1 MQQYILNDNANV
13 NPNVNANNKINSSD
27 FYTRDTDIYM
37 LNLNDYSKYSKGD
50 YLKNLDNIYRKLDTN
65 TKSIIFD
72 DYIILQSKLKYND
85 KIKLSIKND
94 CIDRALKLGV
104 KTCID
109 EYCGG
114 IMFYATEYNYEEL
127 IKLNIGIMLNYSV
140 INH

>member
-1 MQQYILNDNANV
+1 MQYILND
-13 NPNVNANNKINSSD
+13 KINDTSNY
-27 FYTRDTDIYM
+27 YTVDTDVNM
-37 LNLNDYSKYSKGD
+37 LNLQDYNKYSKGD
-50 YLKNLDNIYRKLDTN
+50 YLKNLDNIYRKLDYK
-65 TKSIIFD
+65 TKTDIFD

>member
-1 MQQYILNDNANV
+1 MQFFIND
-13 NPNVNANNKINSSD
+13 KIDNTSD
-27 FYTRDTDIYM
+27 FYTKDTDIHM
-37 LNLNDYSKYSKGD
+37 LNLTDYDKYYKGD
-50 YLKNLDNIYRKLDTN
+50 YIKNLDNIYRKLNTN

-72 DYIILQSKLKYND
+72 DYIVLLSKLKYND

-104 KTCID
+104 KTCFD

-114 IMFYATEYNYEEL
+114 IMFYATDYNYQEL

>member
-1 MQQYILNDNANV
+1 MQYILND
-13 NPNVNANNKINSSD
+13 KINDTSNY
-27 FYTRDTDIYM
+27 YTVDTDVNM
-37 LNLNDYSKYSKGD
+37 LNLQDYNKYSKGD
-50 YLKNLDNIYRKLDTN
+50 YLKNLDNIYRKLDYK
-65 TKSIIFD
+65 TKTDIFN